1 MGETNKIQTK
11 EKFTAAQ
18 VARFIIPSAIGAFL
32 FMCPI
37 PDGAGG
43 YLIPVT
49 VLNDWINANFSGILP
64 FIALFIIVGSAIMS
78 IIGTVFKPAFIEKRP
93 ILKDAFC
100 TKWYWILMRSL
111 GAIVACMVF
120 LEVGPQII
128 IGPDT
133 GSFVFYSLICTIIAI
148 GIYGCGL
155 LPLLTEFGLMDFVG
169 TLVSPLMRKVF
180 RLPGR
185 AAVDCLS
192 SWLGATSLGVIITNG
207 QLEKGYYTQRE
218 AASIA
223 TNFSAVSIAF
233 ALVVLTQVGLE
244 DQFFTF
250 YLTVGLV
257 AIVSAIILNR
267 IPPLSRK
274 PDTYMVDNPAQK
286 GESLKPE
293 GYSLLGWAWHRAV
306 MKGNDNGYTVKSY
319 MTDWAKNSCLMLF
332 GILGNVMLIG
342 TVALIIAYNTPIFT
356 YLGMP
361 FQPLLELLQV
371 PEAEAASQT
380 MIVGFTDMFI
390 PSVLAS
396 ATIESPY
403 TLFLVA
409 VISITQVL
417 YLSDNVAMI
426 LITKI
431 KVSLLDMFIIFLE
444 RTIVSLIVAS
454 LFIRFVLQVPLV

>member
-1 MGETNKIQTK
+1 MDISNKAAPK
-11 EKFTAAQ
+11 EKFTLKQ
-18 VARFIIPSAIGAFL
+18 VLRFLVPSAIGAFL

-37 PDGAGG
+37 PSGSGG
-43 YLIPVT
+43 MLIPIT
-49 VLNDWINANFSGILP
+49 ILNDWINANFSGYLP
-64 FIALFIIVGSAIMS
+64 FIGFFIIVGSALMS
-78 IIGTVFKPAFIEKRP
+78 ILGTAFKLPFIQKHH

-100 TKWYWILMRSL
+100 TKWYWVVLRSL
-111 GAIVACMVF
+111 GAIVTTMVF
-120 LEVGPQII
+120 FKIGPEVV

-148 GIYGCGL
+148 AIYGCGL

-169 TLVSPLMRKVF
+169 TLLSPLMRKVF

-192 SWLGATSLGVIITNG
+192 SWLGATSLGVLITND
-207 QLEKGYYTQRE
+207 QLEKGYYSRRE

-244 DQFFTF
+244 DQFFSF
-250 YLTVGLV
+250 YMTVGLV
-257 AIVSAIILNR
+257 AVISAIILNR

-274 PDTYMVDNPAQK
+274 PDTYLTENPAQK
-286 GESLKPE
+286 DENLKPE
-293 GYSLLGWAWHRAV
+293 GYSLLSWAWHRAV
-306 MKGNDNGYTVKSY
+306 RKGNDNGYTVKSY
-319 MTDWAKNSCLMLF
+319 MSDWARNSCMMLF
-332 GILGNVMLIG
+332 GMLGNVMLIG
-342 TVALIIAYNTPIFT
+342 TVALILAYNTPIFT
-356 YLGMP
+356 YLGAP
-361 FQPLLELLQV
+361 FQPLLELLQI
-371 PEAEAASQT
+371 PEADAASQT

-390 PSVLAS
+390 PSVIAS

-426 LITKI
+426 MITKI
-431 KVSLLDMFIIFLE
+431 DVKLWEMFVIFLE
-444 RTIVSLIVAS
+444 RTIVSLVVAS
-454 LFIRFVLQVPLV
+454 VFIRFVLQVPLV

>member
-1 MGETNKIQTK
+1 MNAN
-11 EKFTAAQ
+11 EKKRHEGFTARQ
-18 VARFIIPSAIGAFL
+18 ILRFIIPSAAGAFL
-32 FMCPI
+32 FMCPV
-37 PDGAGG
+37 PDGNGG
-43 YLIPVT
+43 MLIPIT
-49 VLNDWINANFSGILP
+49 ILNDWINTHFSGILP
-64 FIALFIIVGSAIMS
+64 FIALIIIVGSAILS
-78 IIGTVFKPAFIEKRP
+78 CIGTTMHPAIFDRHP

-100 TKWYWILMRSL
+100 TKWYWLLIRVL
-111 GAIVACMVF
+111 AAVVTIMVF
-120 LEVGPQII
+120 CNVGPEWL

-148 GIYGCGL
+148 AVYGCGL

-180 RLPGR
+180 KLPGR

-192 SWLGATSLGVIITNG
+192 SWLGATSLGVLITNG

-257 AIVSAIILNR
+257 AVVSAIILNR

-274 PDTYMVDNPAQK
+274 PDTYITENPAQE
-286 GESLKPE
+286 GESIKPD
-293 GYSLLGWAWHRAV
+293 GYTLLGWAWTRAV
-306 MKGNDNGYTVKSY
+306 RKGNDNGYTVKSY
-319 MTDWAKNSCLMLF
+319 MTDWGKNSCMMLF
-332 GILGNVMLIG
+332 GMLGNVMLVG
-342 TVALIIAYNTPIFT
+342 TVALVIAYNTPIFT

-361 FQPLLELLQV
+361 FQPLLELLQI

-396 ATIESPY
+396 ATITSPY

-431 KVSLLDMFIIFLE
+431 KVNLFEMFIIFLE
-444 RTIVSLIVAS
+444 RTIVSLVVAS
-454 LFIRFVLQVPLV
+454 LFIRFVLQVPLA